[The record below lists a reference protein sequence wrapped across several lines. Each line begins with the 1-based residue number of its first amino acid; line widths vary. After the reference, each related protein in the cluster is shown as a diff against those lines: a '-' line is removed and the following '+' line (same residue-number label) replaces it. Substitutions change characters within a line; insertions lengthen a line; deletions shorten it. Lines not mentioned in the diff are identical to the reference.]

1 MSLEQDQFRAEDAKQ
16 LLENKMLKDA
26 FDAVSGYIDQ
36 QALACEADNKDRAQR
51 IVISKQLLAGIRR
64 EIYRHVEEGQVA
76 NIRIAELEKKKPFS
90 VFRR

>member
-64 EIYRHVEEGQVA
+64 EIYRHIESGQVA
-76 NIRIAELEKKKPFS
+76 SIRIAGLEKKKPFS